1 MMKKAI
7 LWGVV
12 ALALFALGACSD
24 DGPDDPPPPTP
35 PVLKLTITGI
45 PSDLSPRIMVATLLK
60 DGTQMSNAVAVGFNS
75 GGSFSFYK
83 FIPGPPMSF
92 GAPYTALGEYYIVLA
107 TQMDGSPPNYEYRG
121 SGASWTE
128 YNFTALTGTTLAW
141 SDFALQN

>member
-24 DGPDDPPPPTP
+24 DGPDDPPPPPTP
-35 PVLKLTITGI
+35 PILKLTINGI
-45 PSDLSPRIMVATLLK
+45 PSDLNPRILVATLLK
-60 DGTQMSNAVAVGFNS
+60 DGMQMDNAVAVGFNS

-83 FIPGPPMSF
+83 FIPPMGF
-92 GAPYTALGEYYIVLA
+92 GDPYTALGNYYIVLA
-107 TQMDGSPPNYEYRG
+107 TSTSGSPPNYEYTG

-141 SDFALQN
+141 TDFKEQN